1 MVKTIVVL
9 PTYNEAE
16 NLPQMVRE
24 IFSLG
29 IEGLEIIVVDDNSP
43 DGTGEIAEELASCH
57 PDRLWVIHRQGK
69 LGLGS
74 ACLRGFEEALA
85 RGADYVVEMDSDF
98 SHSPSYLPLFLEKM
112 NSCHL
117 VIGSRYVEG
126 GRADERWSIWRRLL
140 SRGGNL
146 YARLVTGLSVRDTT
160 SGFRCYR
167 REVLENLPPIGS
179 EGYAFQIE
187 MAYLCQKR
195 GYRLCELPIY
205 FEERA
210 LGRSKMSL
218 AIILEAFWRVW
229 QMRWRH
235 RGVRSP

>member
-16 NLPQMVRE
+16 NLPQMVGE

-43 DGTGEIAEELASCH
+43 DGTGQIAEELASRH
-57 PDRLWVIHRQGK
+57 PGRLRVIHQPGK

-74 ACLRGFEEALA
+74 AYLRGFEEALA
-85 RGADYVVEMDSDF
+85 RGADYIVQMDVDF
-98 SHSPSYLPLFLEKM
+98 SHSPSCLPLFLEKM
-112 NSCHL
+112 KSCDL

-126 GRADERWSIWRRLL
+126 GKVDERWSIWRRLL

-146 YARLVTGLSVRDTT
+146 YARLVTGLSVQDTT

-167 REVLENLPPIGS
+167 RKVLEDLPPIGS

-187 MAYLCQKR
+187 IAYLCQKK

-205 FEERA
+205 FEDRA
-210 LGRSKMSL
+210 LGRSKMSP

-229 QMRWRH
+229 QMRWRY
-235 RGVRSP
+235 RGARFP

>member
-1 MVKTIVVL
+1 MAKSIVVL

-16 NLPQMVRE
+16 NLPQIVEE

-43 DGTGEIAEELASCH
+43 DGTGQIAEELASRH
-57 PDRLWVIHRQGK
+57 PGRLQVIHRQGK
-69 LGLGS
+69 LGFGS
-74 ACLRGFEEALA
+74 ACLQGFEEALA
-85 RGADYVVEMDSDF
+85 QGADYVVEMDADL
-98 SHSPSYLPLFLEKM
+98 SHSPSYIPLFLEKM
-112 NSCHL
+112 RSCDL
-117 VIGSRYVEG
+117 VIGSRYVDEG
-126 GRADERWSIWRRLL
+126 GMDERWSIWRRFL

-146 YARLVTGLSVRDTT
+146 YARLVTGLSVRDAT

-167 REVLENLPPIGS
+167 QEVLEDLPPIDS
-179 EGYAFQIE
+179 NGYAFQIE

-205 FEERA
+205 FEDRT

-229 QMRWRH
+229 QMRWRQ
-235 RGVRSP
+235 R

>member
-1 MVKTIVVL
+1 VKTIVVL

-16 NLPQMVRE
+16 NLPHIVGE

-43 DGTGEIAEELASCH
+43 DGTGQTAEELASRH
-57 PDRLWVIHRQGK
+57 PGRLQVIHRQGK

-85 RGADYVVEMDSDF
+85 RGANYIVEMDADF
-98 SHSPSYLPLFLEKM
+98 SHTPSYLPLFLEKM
-112 NSCHL
+112 NSCDL
-117 VIGSRYVEG
+117 VIGSRYVKG

-146 YARLVTGLSVRDTT
+146 YARLVTGLAVQDTT

-167 REVLENLPPIGS
+167 REVLEDLPPIGS

-187 MAYLCQKR
+187 MAYVCQKK

-205 FEERA
+205 FEDRTC
-210 LGRSKMSL
+210 GRSKMSL

-235 RGVRSP
+235 R

>member
-29 IEGLEIIVVDDNSP
+29 IEGLEVIVVDDNSP
-43 DGTGEIAEELASCH
+43 DGTGEIAEELASRH

-117 VIGSRYVEG
+117 VIGSRYMEG
-126 GRADERWSIWRRLL
+126 GRLDERWSIWRRLL

-179 EGYAFQIE
+179 NGYAFQIE
-187 MAYLCQKR
+187 MAYLCQKK
-195 GYRLCELPIY
+195 GYHLCELPIY
-205 FEERA
+205 FEDRA
-210 LGRSKMSL
+210 LGHSKMSL

-229 QMRWRH
+229 QMRWRY

>member
-16 NLPQMVRE
+16 NLPPMVSE

-43 DGTGEIAEELASCH
+43 DGSGQIAEELASRH
-57 PDRLWVIHRQGK
+57 PGRLQVIHQPGK

-85 RGADYVVEMDSDF
+85 RRADYVVEMDTDF
-98 SHSPSYLPLFLEKM
+98 SHTPSYLPLLLEKM
-112 NSCHL
+112 KSCHL

-126 GRADERWSIWRRLL
+126 GRVDEGWSIWRRLL

-146 YARLVTGLSVRDTT
+146 YARLVTGLSVQDTT

-205 FEERA
+205 FQDRA
-210 LGRSKMSL
+210 LGHSKMSL
-218 AIILEAFWRVW
+218 VIILEAFWRVW

-235 RGVRSP
+235 R

>member
-16 NLPQMVRE
+16 NLPPMVKE
-24 IFSLG
+24 LFSLG

-43 DGTGEIAEELASCH
+43 DGTGQIAEELASRH
-57 PDRLWVIHRQGK
+57 PGRLWVIHQAGK

-85 RGADYVVEMDSDF
+85 RGADYVVEMDADF
-98 SHSPSYLPLFLEKM
+98 SHTPSYLPLLLEKM
-112 NSCHL
+112 KSCHL

-126 GRADERWSIWRRLL
+126 GGVDERWSIWRRLL
-140 SRGGNL
+140 SGGGNL
-146 YARLVTGLSVRDTT
+146 YARLVTGLSVQDTT

-187 MAYLCQKR
+187 MAYVCQKR

-205 FEERA
+205 FQDRA
-210 LGRSKMSL
+210 LGHSKMSL
-218 AIILEAFWRVW
+218 VIILEAFWRVW

-235 RGVRSP
+235 R

>member
-16 NLPQMVRE
+16 NLPQMVGE
-24 IFSLG
+24 IFSLS
-29 IEGLEIIVVDDNSP
+29 IEGLELIVVDDNSP
-43 DGTGEIAEELASCH
+43 DGTGRIAEELASRH
-57 PDRLWVIHRQGK
+57 PGRLRVIHQPGK

-74 ACLRGFEEALA
+74 ACLWGFEEALA
-85 RGADYVVEMDSDF
+85 RGADYVVEMDADF

-112 NSCHL
+112 KGCDL
-117 VIGSRYVEG
+117 VIGSRYTEG
-126 GRADERWSIWRRLL
+126 GKVDERWSIWRRLL

-167 REVLENLPPIGS
+167 REVLEDLPPIGS

-187 MAYLCQKR
+187 MAYLCQKK

-205 FEERA
+205 FEDRA

-229 QMRWRH
+229 QMRWRY
-235 RGVRSP
+235 RGVRFP

>member
-16 NLPQMVRE
+16 NLPPMVSE

-43 DGTGEIAEELASCH
+43 DGTGQIAEELASRH
-57 PDRLWVIHRQGK
+57 PGRLQVIHQAGK

-74 ACLRGFEEALA
+74 ACLCGFEEALA
-85 RGADYVVEMDSDF
+85 RGADYVVEMDADF
-98 SHSPSYLPLFLEKM
+98 SHTPSYLPLLLEKM
-112 NSCHL
+112 KSCHL

-126 GRADERWSIWRRLL
+126 GRVDERWSIWRRLL

-146 YARLVTGLSVRDTT
+146 YARLVTGLSVQDTT

-205 FEERA
+205 FEDRA

-235 RGVRSP
+235 R

>member
-1 MVKTIVVL
+1 VKTVVVL
-9 PTYNEAE
+9 PTYNEAQ
-16 NLPQMVRE
+16 NLPQMVGE

-43 DGTGEIAEELASCH
+43 DGTGRIAEELASHH
-57 PDRLWVIHRQGK
+57 PGRLQVIHRQRK

-85 RGADYVVEMDSDF
+85 RGANYVVQMDVDF
-98 SHSPSYLPLFLEKM
+98 SHTPSYLPLFLEKM
-112 NSCHL
+112 SSCHL

-126 GRADERWSIWRRLL
+126 GRLDERWSIWRRLL

-146 YARLVTGLSVRDTT
+146 YARLVTGLSVQDTT

-167 REVLENLPPIGS
+167 QEVLEDLPSIGS

-187 MAYLCQKR
+187 MAYVCQKR
-195 GYRLCELPIY
+195 GYRLCEIPIY
-205 FEERA
+205 FEDRA

-235 RGVRSP
+235 R

>member
-1 MVKTIVVL
+1 MANTIVVL

-16 NLPQMVRE
+16 NLSQMVGD

-43 DGTGEIAEELASCH
+43 DGTGQIAEELASCH
-57 PDRLWVIHRQGK
+57 PDRLRVIHRRRK

-85 RGADYVVEMDSDF
+85 RGADYVVEMDADL
-98 SHSPSYLPLFLEKM
+98 SHAPSYLPLLLEKM
-112 NSCHL
+112 NSCDL
-117 VIGSRYVEG
+117 VIGSRYVERG
-126 GRADERWSIWRRLL
+126 GVDERWSIWRWLL

-167 REVLENLPPIGS
+167 REVLEDLPPIGS

-187 MAYLCQKR
+187 MAYVCQKR
-195 GYRLCELPIY
+195 GYRLCEIPIY
-205 FEERA
+205 FEDRA

-229 QMRWRH
+229 QMRWRY
-235 RGVRSP
+235 RGVRLP